1 MEHVNKQQTFGQK
14 VQKLRNGVLYMLW
27 NGQNKTPGTAYR
39 QTECTGCPQG
49 SPKGFPGN
57 HRLPAFYF
65 NILGREFTYQS
76 SFFIKKSNFRKER
89 GKSKWH
95 FLQQQ

>member
-1 MEHVNKQQTFGQK
+1 MYLREDKNKA
-14 VQKLRNGVLYMLW
+14 
-27 NGQNKTPGTAYR
+27 PGTANR
-39 QTECTGCPQG
+39 QTECAGCTQG
-49 SPKGFPGN
+49 SPKGFPC
-57 HRLPAFYF
+57 LYF
-65 NILGREFTYQS
+65 NIQGREFTYQS